1 MGLLLRRKL
10 RGARGKKN
18 KQALLR
24 TEVFDQL
31 HRISQGSTAM
41 ALLFWLHSL
50 DFGSQDGKVGVRTPR
65 SVVFAF
71 LEDLDVSL
79 DFALMAL
86 LEHGSLTLGE
96 FARVFGVSTQEAW
109 QVFEA
114 RMLLEPVGKETSLPR
129 AVATILE
136 GTRYRVPPILAQVV
150 AHRLRNRNILH

>member
-1 MGLLLRRKL
+1 
-10 RGARGKKN
+10 
-18 KQALLR
+18 
-24 TEVFDQL
+24 
-31 HRISQGSTAM
+31 
-41 ALLFWLHSL
+41 
-50 DFGSQDGKVGVRTPR
+50 
-65 SVVFAF
+65 VFAF

-96 FARVFGVSTQEAW
+96 YARIFGVSTHEAW
-109 QVFEA
+109 QVFEVLRA